1 MESKSSVV
9 TLWAIWEFSSTD
21 TVDEEVN
28 VGASSSML
36 TMETTTVWSAVL
48 PPASVA
54 VTITTHGLEE
64 HVMDSKSCP
73 DDDANRNVP
82 ELTSKSVLSVPD
94 NV

>member
-1 MESKSSVV
+1 MK
-9 TLWAIWEFSSTD
+9 
-21 TVDEEVN
+21 EVN
-28 VGASSSML
+28 VGASSSTF

-54 VTITTHGLEE
+54 VTITTQGFEV

-73 DDDANRNVP
+73 DDNVNRNVP
-82 ELTSKSVLSVPD
+82 ETTSKRVLSVPD

>member
-1 MESKSSVV
+1 MTV
-9 TLWAIWEFSSTD
+9 WAICEFSSTD

-28 VGASSSML
+28 VGASSS
-36 TMETTTVWSAVL
+36 TFTIETTTVWSAVL

-54 VTITTHGLEE
+54 VTTTTHGLVA

-73 DDDANRNVP
+73 DADANRSVP